1 MRAKL
6 TVIMT
11 LVLLAALLT
20 AGVGQAA
27 PGKLGATHVV
37 QWGENLASIALR
49 YGTTV
54 AALCQANGLPNP
66 NMIYIGQRLVVP
78 SVGGRAPLPAGG
90 GAYTVRFG
98 DTLTNIAFRHN
109 TSVQALMEI
118 NNLPGGFIFAGQ
130 QLIIPGTQM
139 PVGPGPRQKGPAQKG
154 PAMAGLPF
162 EIVRPGDT
170 LSELAFRYGTTVNDI
185 MQANG
190 LYNPWIFSGQ
200 KLVLPGR
207 AGGPQGPTFQQPAG
221 TTHIVSVGE
230 TLAGLALR
238 YGTTVPAILQAN
250 ELSQSNFIFPGQRLV
265 MPGLIRSNP
274 LQEGPGMT
282 LPGPMNAPANQS
294 GIPLAPGM
302 TAENTAPFVGG
313 APGSA
318 NAGLQIG
325 PAEPPAFARQQP
337 GAPLVQGYNPVGPI
351 GPQGPSLQGLD
362 RPPLLGFGD
371 QGPVVVVGGPN
382 PVQPPAITMK
392 WVGHLVSM
400 TQPEGD
406 RYPGVLR
413 VQAGGAAGL
422 QITVSKK
429 PGSWSTTGFT
439 GGKPE
444 YGNGTAEFAPIGS
457 GPHNICLD
465 GQNAC
470 IRVNIQPNALT
481 YVQFDQVPNDS
492 AQ

>member
-37 QWGENLASIALR
+37 QWGENLAWIALR

-54 AALCQANGLPNP
+54 AALCQANGLPDP

-78 SVGGRAPLPAGG
+78 NAGGKPPLPSAG

-98 DTLTNIAFRHN
+98 DTLTNIAFRHK

-118 NNLPGGFIFAGQ
+118 NTLPGGFIFAGQ
-130 QLIIPGTQM
+130 QLIIPGAQM
-139 PVGPGPRQKGPAQKG
+139 PLGPGPRQKGPAV
-154 PAMAGLPF
+154 AGLPLKT
-162 EIVRPGDT
+162 VQSGDT

-185 MQANG
+185 MQAND
-190 LYNPWIFSGQ
+190 LYNPWIFPGQ
-200 KLVLPGR
+200 KLVVPGR
-207 AGGPQGPTFQQPAG
+207 AAGPQGPTFEQPAG
-221 TTHIVSVGE
+221 TTHIVAVGE

-238 YGTTVPAILQAN
+238 YGTTVPAILQTN
-250 ELSQSNFIFPGQRLV
+250 GLSQSNFIFPGQRLV
-265 MPGLIRSNP
+265 MPGLIRSNL
-274 LQEGPGMT
+274 LQEGPGVT
-282 LPGPMNAPANQS
+282 LPGPMNAPGIKS

-302 TAENTAPFVGG
+302 TAANTAPFVGG
-313 APGSA
+313 ATGSS
-318 NAGLQIG
+318 NAGLQIA

-351 GPQGPSLQGLD
+351 GPQGPGLQQGLAW
-362 RPPLLGFGD
+362 PPLLGLGD
-371 QGPVVVVGGPN
+371 QGPVVVAGGPN

-413 VQAGGAAGL
+413 VQAGGAAGM
-422 QITVSKK
+422 QITISKK

-457 GPHNICLD
+457 GPHTICLD
-465 GQNAC
+465 GQNSC
-470 IRVNIQPNALT
+470 IRVNIQPYALT